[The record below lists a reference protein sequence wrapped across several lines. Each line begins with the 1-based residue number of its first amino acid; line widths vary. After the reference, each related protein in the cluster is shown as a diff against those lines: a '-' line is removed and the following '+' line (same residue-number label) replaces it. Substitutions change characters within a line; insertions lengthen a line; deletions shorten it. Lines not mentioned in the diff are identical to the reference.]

1 MGSVGY
7 VAVGNEGMYDT
18 IECVCH
24 RGGSKKMA
32 TFTNG
37 MFGGENS
44 MRGVGAHVTEKALS
58 SSYTNQLKDL
68 QPSPRGEQHR
78 LQSPEPFA

>member
-58 SSYTNQLKDL
+58 SSYTNRLKDL
-68 QPSPRGEQHR
+68 QPIPRGKQHR
-78 LQSPEPFA
+78 LQSPEPFT